1 MDADSGKRAGVP
13 SNVADR
19 MKARERENRQVRQ
32 ANDILRK
39 PVLSLPKRPPH
50 ILRWRSSTAH

>member
-1 MDADSGKRAGVP
+1 MRADVP